1 MAIRK
6 KIKDGQKVAVNITP
20 RERLLVL
27 DQTFAG
33 PDLTVRL
40 RRAALVD
47 GRHVAWYTL
56 SDLDELLGFIAA
68 EANHS
73 TDKKVRTALDALY
86 ARLRRKM
93 ESYDDGLW
101 QKAF

>member
-6 KIKDGQKVAVNITP
+6 KIKDGQKVAVNFTP

-40 RRAALVD
+40 RRAALVG

-73 TDKKVRTALDALY
+73 TDKKVRKGLDALY

-101 QKAF
+101 QGAF